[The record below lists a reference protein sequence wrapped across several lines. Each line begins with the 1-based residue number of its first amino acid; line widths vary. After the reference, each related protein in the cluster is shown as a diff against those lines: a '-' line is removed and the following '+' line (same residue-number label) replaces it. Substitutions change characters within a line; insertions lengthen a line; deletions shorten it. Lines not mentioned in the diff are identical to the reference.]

1 VIDGMRCY
9 LVEIKASDG
18 QGTEAHI
25 SPRQG
30 YLAIGQKL
38 TFHGTTQS
46 SRSLLGVHEIVPGIW
61 APERIEDETF
71 AVGLDGD
78 SRFQSRR
85 RIQVAE
91 YQPGRIPP
99 ESAFQAEIR
108 YGIDLIDRAAGS
120 FYHND
125 PWWPEIGA
133 MLRDQFGWPPQDFSP
148 LAGLGSFS
156 MRDPDG
162 QPAPPLR
169 IASSLNTKPIDVAA
183 LKGKVVLVEFG
194 DIGNDSEPQFS
205 TALRALYSTY
215 HPFGL
220 EIVSIHAPESD
231 ADAVRT
237 FARDYR
243 LPYPVVIDDGQP
255 GSSGITARAFAIRD
269 RICAYLID
277 HEGKI
282 HPVRKRRAAGE
293 IIETI
298 VALLNKSG
306 ARDVKPV
313 SLEKP
318 RLTDKAYEAADLL
331 FQTKVKEALSA
342 SPSGKIAG
350 RIVDENG
357 KPITGAS
364 AWAILQ
370 FSLLASPRPDTWHN
384 ITYRAPDRFVARSGA
399 DGRFELSGLCKG
411 AYVLT
416 VESPGRAWAKRKVYL
431 APDLKAASVE
441 FVLNQRDSI
450 AGEIRDRQGRAV
462 ANAEVIPTW
471 LQHFEDGEFCYNAN
485 LGTDHTVTTDE
496 AGRFRLT
503 GLEQGIYSLEVKAFG
518 FKDLELKDIPAG
530 DANLVVTLERSP

>member
-1 VIDGMRCY
+1 MGEGDELVRTLELTDRGQTSIAITQRVIDGMRCY

-18 QGTEAHI
+18 CGTEAHI

-78 SRFQSRR
+78 FRFQSRR

-133 MLRDQFGWPPQDFSP
+133 MLREQFGWPPQDFSP

-277 HEGKI
+277 HEGTI
-282 HPVRKRRAAGE
+282 HPVRKRRAARDE

-342 SPSGKIAG
+342 RPSGKIAG

-364 AWAILQ
+364 AWAILR
-370 FSLLASPRPDTWHN
+370 FSLLASPRRTPGTTSR
-384 ITYRAPDRFVARSGA
+384 IVCPIAS
-399 DGRFELSGLCKG
+399 
-411 AYVLT
+411 
-416 VESPGRAWAKRKVYL
+416 SPVPGPTGVSSL
-431 APDLKAASVE
+431 GPL
-441 FVLNQRDSI
+441 
-450 AGEIRDRQGRAV
+450 QGRLCLDRRV
-462 ANAEVIPTW
+462 TQVR
-471 LQHFEDGEFCYNAN
+471 
-485 LGTDHTVTTDE
+485 LGQAHGVPR
-496 AGRFRLT
+496 AGPQSRL
-503 GLEQGIYSLEVKAFG
+503 GRICAQSARL
-518 FKDLELKDIPAG
+518 DRRRNP
-530 DANLVVTLERSP
+530 